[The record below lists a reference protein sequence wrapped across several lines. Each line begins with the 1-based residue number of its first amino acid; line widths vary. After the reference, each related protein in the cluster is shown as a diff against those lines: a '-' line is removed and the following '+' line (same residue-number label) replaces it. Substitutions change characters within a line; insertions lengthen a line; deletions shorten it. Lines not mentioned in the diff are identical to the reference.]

1 MKKLSLIVI
10 AGMLIISNL
19 ALADLNIGLVGYYP
33 FNGNAR
39 DESGNGN
46 NGIVHNSILSAD
58 KFGQKNRAYRFNG
71 VNSFINIGND
81 STLKMTDGVTIS
93 AFVNMATFEP
103 IYQNIVSD
111 HSLNEQTVG
120 AGKILRFSYNEL
132 QFIVDGVYGLG
143 AAVYVKHSFDSSA
156 LGSWHHI
163 VGTYDRNVAKLF
175 VDGQQVDNIQYYA
188 PLVVNK
194 NPMLIGKSG
203 FNVDYLNGY
212 LDEIRI
218 YNRALSEEEIQA
230 LYDKLL
236 GPPLLHATAVSSNR
250 VQLSWSAIP
259 VAKGY
264 RIQRKTGNCSS
275 TSPWTTY
282 VDVSAKS
289 TGFSL
294 DASLTPNTAFSY
306 QVAGYYGAQSFSL
319 YSACASATTGKAGTP
334 MMPGAFDLPGGQGA
348 TSQSDTQVDLV
359 WVDESPN
366 ETEFAIFRKAG
377 TGNWTQIDSVVANT
391 QRYGDV
397 TATGN
402 TGTTSYSYDVSAC
415 NSAGCSMAN
424 PNPVVV
430 PFSPVNL
437 TASVASTVQLA
448 WSDESN
454 NESGFQI
461 RRKNGS
467 CAPGTPWAYM
477 TNLAANTTAYNDSS
491 AVSGQVYSYKVL
503 AFRFTAGLPRSV
515 GHSSFSKCV
524 NATAP

>member
-1 MKKLSLIVI
+1 
-10 AGMLIISNL
+10 
-19 ALADLNIGLVGYYP
+19 
-33 FNGNAR
+33 
-39 DESGNGN
+39 
-46 NGIVHNSILSAD
+46 
-58 KFGQKNRAYRFNG
+58 
-71 VNSFINIGND
+71 
-81 STLKMTDGVTIS
+81 
-93 AFVNMATFEP
+93 
-103 IYQNIVSD
+103 
-111 HSLNEQTVG
+111 
-120 AGKILRFSYNEL
+120 
-132 QFIVDGVYGLG
+132 
-143 AAVYVKHSFDSSA
+143 
-156 LGSWHHI
+156 
-163 VGTYDRNVAKLF
+163 
-175 VDGQQVDNIQYYA
+175 
-188 PLVVNK
+188 
-194 NPMLIGKSG
+194 
-203 FNVDYLNGY
+203 
-212 LDEIRI
+212 
-218 YNRALSEEEIQA
+218 
-230 LYDKLL
+230 
-236 GPPLLHATAVSSNR
+236 

-259 VAKGY
+259 VTKGY

-282 VDVSAKS
+282 VDLGAKT

-306 QVAGYYGAQSFSL
+306 QVAGYYGAQSFSP

-391 QRYGDV
+391 QRYRDV

-515 GHSSFSKCV
+515 GHSSFSGCV